1 VARSGAASRGLITVS
16 VMLATIMHAL
26 DMTIANV
33 ALPHMQGSL
42 LATQDQ
48 ISWVLTSYIVA
59 SAIMTPPTGILAARF
74 GRKRFFLWSIAGFTA
89 ASMLCGIASSL
100 TEMVIFRL
108 MQGACGAALVPVSQA
123 ILLDTYP
130 REKHGSAMAMWG
142 VGVMLGPI
150 MGPSLGGYLTELYNW
165 RWVFFIN
172 LPVGIITLVGIAY
185 AVPETA
191 KDPDRGFDVL
201 GFALLTLGVGTLQLM
216 LDRGEVV
223 GWFESTEIIAEA
235 VIMALCFY
243 AFIVHSLTADR
254 PFLDPRLFKD
264 RSFVTGALLM
274 FVINLALL
282 STLALLPA
290 FLQGLLGYPI
300 IETGNLLAPRG
311 IGTMCAMMLVGRLSG
326 KVDGRWLI
334 GTGLSLA
341 TLSMWEMS
349 TFSQDVSPTTI
360 ALSGLLQGFGFG
372 LVFVPLSTVTFS
384 TLAPALR
391 TEGAAFFSLVRN
403 IGSSIGVSL
412 MMALLSQGKQMHR
425 AHLVEHVT
433 PFSPMLRDA
442 PEAWNPE
449 TTSGL
454 ARLSAE
460 VTHQA
465 DLLAYLGDFRM
476 LMVVTLLPL
485 PLLFL
490 LRPPPRRG

>member
-1 VARSGAASRGLITVS
+1 MARSGAASRGLITVS

-59 SAIMTPPTGILAARF
+59 SAIMTPPTGILAAKF

-100 TEMVIFRL
+100 TEMVVFRL

-172 LPVGIITLVGIAY
+172 LPVGIITLIGIAY
-185 AVPETA
+185 AVPETP

-223 GWFESTEIIAEA
+223 GWFESTEIIVEA
-235 VIMALCFY
+235 VVMALCFY
-243 AFIVHSLTADR
+243 AFIVHSLTSDR

-326 KVDGRWLI
+326 KIDGRWLI

-425 AHLVEHVT
+425 AHLVEHIT

-442 PEAWNPE
+442 PQAWDPE
-449 TTSGL
+449 TADGL
-454 ARLSAE
+454 ARLSAM